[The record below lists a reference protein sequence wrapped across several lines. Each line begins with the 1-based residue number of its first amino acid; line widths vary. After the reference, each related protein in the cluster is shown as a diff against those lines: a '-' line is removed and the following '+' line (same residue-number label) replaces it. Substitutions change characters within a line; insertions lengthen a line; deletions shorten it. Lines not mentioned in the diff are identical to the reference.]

1 MRRRAIVTAVVTLG
15 LVGAVAAGTASE
27 QDPPPFGGPD
37 DVGFAADLWKAMDGY
52 RDWQIRTDAIRG
64 RSPHGAWVKL
74 YSSFVT
80 VNGRSYAA
88 VIKDNFGGEGVS
100 KERVDSDPGSWL
112 GAVTIMLK
120 RESGYDSDNQDWY
133 WAKYLP
139 DGSLDK
145 NPMGMQL
152 AGRIAKGMN
161 QGCIA
166 CHQAAGGGDYL
177 FTNDH

>member
-1 MRRRAIVTAVVTLG
+1 MG
-15 LVGAVAAGTASE
+15 
-27 QDPPPFGGPD
+27 Q
-37 DVGFAADLWKAMDGY
+37 
-52 RDWQIRTDAIRG
+52 
-64 RSPHGAWVKL
+64 
-74 YSSFVT
+74 
-80 VNGRSYAA
+80 SYAA
-88 VIKDNFGGEGVS
+88 IIKNNYGGEGVT
-100 KERVDSDPGSWL
+100 KEKVDSDPSAWL

-120 RESGYDSDNQDWY
+120 REAGYDGDNQDWY

-139 DGSLDK
+139 DGNLDK

-152 AGRIAKGMN
+152 AGRIAKGMS